1 MSTETSQLVDSYV
14 RHVDFPEVSG
24 AEHLEMLQLRDKIA
38 AMEKSLTSTDKMAVA
53 AADRRLIQLASEF
66 YAELSRFINFED
78 RQQSYDRNYISRQV
92 LPNLHGRSDHCLYR
106 GRSGQSV

>member
-1 MSTETSQLVDSYV
+1 MSTETSKLVDSYV

-38 AMEKSLTSTDKMAVA
+38 ALEHSLTSADKMAVA
-53 AADRRLIQLASEF
+53 AADRRLIESASEF

-78 RQQSYDRNYISRQV
+78 RRRNQQIPPSHWWSYLDV
-92 LPNLHGRSDHCLYR
+92 LAQLPGELAAKGD
-106 GRSGQSV
+106 VAIV